1 MPCNRVHMEWL
12 FINRRERGRKW
23 GKGGA
28 VLWRQDQWKRR
39 DREGEREMQ
48 EAGKTHISKWHVEN
62 VCRCSLWLQLRTYNV
77 RSPSTGQ
84 YTVLWISHSLRCL
97 DQGYFIYFTG
107 EPVFSLQTLCCDFIL
122 LLSPFKFSLKCMNCR
137 IIITMRIHKFSS
149 LLIWH
154 NGSSAEEIS
163 LSLLVIP
170 FLHPL

>member
-1 MPCNRVHMEWL
+1 M
-12 FINRRERGRKW
+12 RRERCHATGYTWSGFLLIEKERGGKW

-84 YTVLWISHSLRCL
+84 YTVL
-97 DQGYFIYFTG
+97 
-107 EPVFSLQTLCCDFIL
+107 
-122 LLSPFKFSLKCMNCR
+122 
-137 IIITMRIHKFSS
+137 
-149 LLIWH
+149 
-154 NGSSAEEIS
+154 
-163 LSLLVIP
+163 
-170 FLHPL
+170 